1 MSVMAVF
8 GGSFDPV
15 HNAHLAIAQKAV
27 DEMGADVIIFVPAYI
42 PPHKKS
48 LVADSKHRLNMLS
61 LALEKRTE
69 YLIDTFE
76 IDRKSSVYSFQTLDY
91 INKKYSGNSIKL
103 LIGSDSF
110 NMLET
115 WEKPEYVAKK
125 YGFFVMQRPDNI
137 ANINS
142 RYYKYGIF
150 SKTLIEDISSTRI
163 RLYMEENISAAH
175 LMPES
180 VWRYIKENKLY
191 GK

>member
-15 HNAHLAIAQKAV
+15 HNAHLAIARKAV

-61 LALEKRTE
+61 LALEKKTE
-69 YLIDTFE
+69 YIIDAFE
-76 IDRKSSVYSFQTLDY
+76 LEQKSSVYSFQTLDY
-91 INKKYSGNSIKL
+91 INNKYAGNSIKL

-115 WEKPEYVAKK
+115 WKNPEYVAEK
-125 YGFFVMQRPDNI
+125 YGFFVMQRPDNV
-137 ANINS
+137 ADANS
-142 RYYKYGIF
+142 RYYKYGVF
-150 SKTLIEDISSTRI
+150 SKTLIENISSTQI
-163 RLYMEENISAAH
+163 RLYIKENISAAH

-180 VWRYIKENKLY
+180 VWRYIEENKLY